1 MKTTSPLF
9 LCLLWLAAT
18 VAGCG
23 QTDYHL
29 TDPAPQL
36 RITVA
41 DTAYERNKTIPTEI
55 SVQQSGAEG
64 LPQLYITIPQGS
76 ASVTID
82 GAPLQT
88 FRKWFTLTCASAQLN
103 ITPTKAGMLRVLL
116 QAKSAEGVFSNSE
129 EPTFEVREPQPLNV
143 EIASEKRIVNLPSG
157 ETIPLALS
165 IHSPE
170 NEGPFQVRVTCVSG
184 KGDLL
189 HEGHI
194 INDIE
199 LQLGAETT
207 IQYRPAQLGM
217 HLLEVE
223 ASSDGIS
230 ATGRAYMEVIRDI
243 QVTSDVDQG
252 FTISGT
258 GEYDTDGEEV
268 TLRLV
273 NDSKY
278 NFEVSEWLDNAG
290 NVLSREDHYTITTS
304 CDCPCDLKV
313 NLKRRLVNIS
323 RGTSVTL
330 DYKYWLLVND
340 KPTPYVVHDHRMQI
354 EADYRVSEPL
364 KFRYEYSRYEI
375 YPLPPPVTRRASYA
389 TIVIGASLSSYMWS
403 VDNVFDISIHKED
416 NPELVFNT
424 YGRFVAS
431 PSTLYRIPVSITMK
445 P

>member
-9 LCLLWLAAT
+9 LCLLWLSAT
-18 VAGCG
+18 SAGCR
-23 QTDYHL
+23 QTDYYL

-36 RITVA
+36 CITVA
-41 DTAYERNKTIPTEI
+41 DTAYEKNKTIPAEI
-55 SVQQSGAEG
+55 SIQQSGAEG
-64 LPQLYITIPQGS
+64 MPQLYITIPQGS

-82 GAPLQT
+82 GAPLQA
-88 FRKWFTLTCASAQLN
+88 FGKWFTLTSASAQLN
-103 ITPTKAGMLRVLL
+103 ITPTKSGMLRLLL
-116 QAKSAEGVFSNSE
+116 QAKSSEGVFSNSE
-129 EPTFEVREPQPLNV
+129 ELVFEVQEPQPLNV
-143 EIASEKRIVNLPSG
+143 EISSEKRIVNLPSG
-157 ETIPLALS
+157 ETVPLALS
-165 IHSPE
+165 IRRPE
-170 NEGPFQVRVTCVSG
+170 NEGPFQVRISCACG

-189 HEGHI
+189 YEDHI

-199 LQLGAETT
+199 LQLGTETT
-207 IQYRPAQLGM
+207 IQYRPTQLGM

-230 ATGRAYMEVIRDI
+230 ATGRAYLEVVRDI
-243 QVTSDVDQG
+243 QVTSDVEQG
-252 FTISGT
+252 FKITGT

-278 NFEVSEWLDNAG
+278 NFEVSEWLDSAG

-340 KPTPYVVHDHRMQI
+340 KPAPYVVHDHRMQI
-354 EADYRVSEPL
+354 AADYRVSEPL
-364 KFRYEYSRYEI
+364 KFRYEYSRYEM
-375 YPLPPPVTRRASYA
+375 YPLPPPVTRRASSA
-389 TIVIGASLSSYMWS
+389 TIAIGASLSSYMWS
-403 VDNVFDISIHKED
+403 VENVFDISIYKED
-416 NPELVFNT
+416 NPGMVFNT
-424 YGRFVAS
+424 YGRYVAS
-431 PSTLYRIPVSITMK
+431 PSTLYRIPLNITMK